1 MARWSAIMLDD
12 IGKLVLRVTVGG
24 LLLLHGIN
32 KLLNGID
39 AIETALLAHGVPA
52 FVAYGVF
59 VGEIVAP
66 VAVIVGLF
74 ARIGAGVMV
83 INMLAAVS
91 LMHLPD
97 LTAIN
102 QHGGYQ
108 LELQAFYLFGSLAV
122 VLLGAGRMSVGGGP
136 LN

>member
-39 AIETALLAHGVPA
+39 GIEAAVVAHGMPA
-52 FVAYGVF
+52 FVGYGVF
-59 VGEIVAP
+59 IGEIVAP
-66 VAVIVGLF
+66 VLVIVGLF
-74 ARIGAGVMV
+74 ARIGAGLMV
-83 INMLAAVS
+83 VNMLVAVA

-97 LTAIN
+97 LAAIN
-102 QHGGYQ
+102 QQGGYQ

-122 VLLGAGRMSVGGGP
+122 ALLGAGRMSVGGGP